1 MRKFV
6 GSVRQFRSV
15 FQHQGAN
22 IYSGLVKRPNLL
34 VDTNLKSLY
43 KQSYNV
49 DIFLCGHPSS
59 MISRA
64 PFADVAQ
71 VTSGGMP
78 LQ

>member
-6 GSVRQFRSV
+6 GSVRHFRSV
-15 FQHQGAN
+15 FQHRGAN
-22 IYSGLVKRPNLL
+22 IYSGRVKRPNLL

-49 DIFLCGHPSS
+49 DICLCGHPSS